1 MECVSRLAMMRYGRV
16 RDSVASMIDEF
27 IALDLFTDDGTSRV
41 MSVDADDFRRI
52 ELYNERTDF
61 EFRRRAP
68 MLKKLYRL
76 YAAQESMVGS
86 RSSMSFNEY
95 NGECGV
101 AADCCCL
108 VTKRTFLPARASRA
122 LHRLLLDI
130 CGACSVC

>member
-1 MECVSRLAMMRYGRV
+1 MMRYGRV

-41 MSVDADDFRRI
+41 MSVDADDFRRT

-76 YAAQESMVGS
+76 YAAQESMLSHGL
-86 RSSMSFNEY
+86 
-95 NGECGV
+95 C
-101 AADCCCL
+101 
-108 VTKRTFLPARASRA
+108 
-122 LHRLLLDI
+122 
-130 CGACSVC
+130 